1 MMIIASNNHYNNY
14 IEQLAPSDPVSCSA
28 SH

>member
-1 MMIIASNNHYNNY
+1 MMIIASNNHYNNH
-14 IEQLAPSDPVSCSA
+14 IEQLAPADPVSCPA